1 MIACRIDNDLCFPDA
16 PAAALASAQ
25 DGALV
30 AGSDINSALSAS
42 YESKS
47 NVRNLSD
54 FRRETRAW
62 LKENCPPGARGPGQ
76 VAWGSNRIELEPD
89 TRLWL
94 ERMAE
99 RGWTVPTWPRDY
111 GGAELTR
118 DEYRVLVEELK
129 RIGARTPLTGRGVN
143 YIGPTL
149 LELGSESQKARWLPG
164 IARGEGGWAMGYSEP
179 GAGSDLASLSTRA
192 VLDGDRFIING
203 RKTWTSDAMDC
214 DYIFVLA
221 RTDPNRPKHQ
231 GISLILVDMHQPGV
245 KVNPIR
251 LISGASPFNETLFED
266 AVAGADDAVGG
277 LNNGWTVGK
286 RLLQFERSTHAGI
299 NISGSQGGRSSA
311 SRMPE
316 RIGRYVSRRGGI
328 LADPEIRDRL
338 IRYEQNGAAQRL
350 TQKRVIE
357 EMRAR
362 APGFASSAVKLTGA
376 LHAQEG
382 HELLL
387 AAMGTQGIGW
397 QGDSF
402 ESAEV
407 EATREWL
414 RQKALTIAG
423 GTKEIQ
429 LNIIAKRVLGLPD

>member
-1 MIACRIDNDLCFPDA
+1 MSDLT
-16 PAAALASAQ
+16 
-25 DGALV
+25 
-30 AGSDINSALSAS
+30 
-42 YESKS
+42 
-47 NVRNLSD
+47 D
-54 FRRETRAW
+54 FRRETRVW
-62 LKENCPPGARGPGQ
+62 LEENCPPGARGPGQ
-76 VAWGSNRIELEPD
+76 VAWGSSRIELEPD

-94 ERMAE
+94 ERMAA
-99 RGWTVPTWPRDY
+99 RGWTVPTWPREY
-111 GGAELTR
+111 GGAELAR
-118 DEYRVLVEELK
+118 DEYRVLIGELK

-164 IARGEGGWAMGYSEP
+164 IARGKGGWAMGYSEP

-192 VLDGDRFIING
+192 VVDGDRFIING
-203 RKTWTSDAMDC
+203 RKIWTSDAMDC

-221 RTDPNRPKHQ
+221 RTDPDRPKHQ
-231 GISLILVDMHQPGV
+231 GISLILVDMNQPGV
-245 KVNPIR
+245 RVNPIR

-266 AVAGADDAVGG
+266 AVARADDAVGG

-299 NISGSQGGRSSA
+299 NTSGSQGGRTA
-311 SRMPE
+311 RSRMPE
-316 RIGRYVSRRGGI
+316 KIGHYVRRRGGK
-328 LADPEIRDRL
+328 LDNPDIRDRL
-338 IRYEQNGAAQRL
+338 IRHEQNGAAQRL
-350 TQKRVIE
+350 TQQRVIE
-357 EMRAR
+357 ETQAR
-362 APGFASSAVKLTGA
+362 APAFASSAVKLTGA

-387 AAMGTQGIGW
+387 AAMGTRGIGW
-397 QGDSF
+397 LGGPF
-402 ESAEV
+402 EKAEV